1 MSKSRKPAGADAPG
15 DLMTGNGALTHEV
28 IYTWEAPRALT
39 LQCVRKEGQP
49 VGYIICSN
57 SSIAAFGTTIA
68 AAISDYNVKHIERYE
83 GISGKNSFILNT
95 PSSIGGHDLP
105 VIAYREVEIR
115 LSEDGQTAVMEVV
128 NGHVFAI
135 LQELEDDIL
144 DDLPLVPWCDL
155 IGTAGDI
162 RGRIQDEDKL
172 VKCYAWKAAD
182 DNELYYSGI
191 IEASK

>member
-1 MSKSRKPAGADAPG
+1 MSKPRKTAGADAPG

-49 VGYIICSN
+49 VVICSN

-68 AAISDYNVKHIERYE
+68 AAINNYNVKHIERYE

-95 PSSIGGHDLP
+95 PSSIGGQDLP

-115 LSEDGQTAVMEVV
+115 LSEDRQ
-128 NGHVFAI
+128 
-135 LQELEDDIL
+135 
-144 DDLPLVPWCDL
+144 
-155 IGTAGDI
+155 
-162 RGRIQDEDKL
+162 
-172 VKCYAWKAAD
+172 AAKSTVTHARSCR
-182 DNELYYSGI
+182 N
-191 IEASK
+191 